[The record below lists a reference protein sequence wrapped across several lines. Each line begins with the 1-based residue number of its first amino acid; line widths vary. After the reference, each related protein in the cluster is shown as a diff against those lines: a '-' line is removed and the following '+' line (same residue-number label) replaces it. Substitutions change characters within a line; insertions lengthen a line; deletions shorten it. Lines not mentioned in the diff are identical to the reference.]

1 MEKTNFGHYV
11 GKVILVNLP
20 NIKRS
25 RYRWIVRKREDGRFI
40 VRTPKDGVLVRDL
53 NKKRDSDYGKE
64 TLLPKGA
71 TIYQSLSKRS

>member
-20 NIKRS
+20 NNKRS
-25 RYRWIVRKREDGRFI
+25 SYRWIVRKREDGRFI
-40 VRTPKDGVLVRDL
+40 VRTPKVGVLLRDL
-53 NKKRDSDYGKE
+53 NKKRESDYGKE

-71 TIYQSLSKRS
+71 TIWTSNLL